1 MLNAYI
7 YEGLRTPFGRYAGSL
22 AKVRPDDLLAGVIK
36 AVMAKTG
43 FKADQIEDIVVGC
56 ANQAGEDSRCV
67 ARHAGLAAG
76 LPIEVPGTVL
86 QRNCASGLGALAHA
100 AHAITSGEG
109 DVFLIGGVE
118 SMSRAPFVF
127 GKSESPF
134 GRDMRIY
141 DSTIGPRFANPK
153 LTKQFGDDQ
162 MPQTADNLAREY
174 DIKREQADQFALA
187 SQQKY
192 AIAKGEG
199 FFADEIAPF
208 EMPPTRKGPVP
219 PVADDEHPRPNSD
232 LETLA
237 KMKPLYEGGV
247 TTAGNASGV
256 NDGAI
261 AIMVAS
267 LKAGEKAGTKPIA
280 RVVATAAAGV
290 RPNIMGIGPVA
301 ASKKALERAG
311 LSIKDMDI
319 IEINEAFAAQ
329 VLSCLKGL
337 GVALDDKRV
346 NPNGGAIALGHPL
359 GASGARLALTAA
371 RQLQRSGGRYAL
383 VSLCIGGG
391 QGMAAIIE
399 RI

>member
-1 MLNAYI
+1 
-7 YEGLRTPFGRYAGSL
+7 
-22 AKVRPDDLLAGVIK
+22 
-36 AVMAKTG
+36 
-43 FKADQIEDIVVGC
+43 
-56 ANQAGEDSRCV
+56 
-67 ARHAGLAAG
+67 
-76 LPIEVPGTVL
+76 
-86 QRNCASGLGALAHA
+86 
-100 AHAITSGEG
+100 
-109 DVFLIGGVE
+109 
-118 SMSRAPFVF
+118 MSRAPFVF
-127 GKSESPF
+127 GKSENPF
-134 GRDMRIY
+134 GRDMRIF
-141 DSTIGPRFANPK
+141 DSTIGPRFSNPK

-174 DIKREQADQFALA
+174 DIKREEADKFALA

-199 FFADEIAPF
+199 FFAGEIAAV

-219 PVADDEHPRPNSD
+219 PVADDEHPRPNTD
-232 LETLA
+232 LDTLA

-261 AIMVAS
+261 AILVAS
-267 LKAGEKAGTKPIA
+267 LKAGEKAGSKPIA
-280 RVVATAAAGV
+280 RVIATAAAGV
-290 RPNIMGIGPVA
+290 PPRIMGIGPVA
-301 ASKKALERAG
+301 ASKKALARAG

-346 NPNGGAIALGHPL
+346 NPNGGAIAVGHPL

-399 RI
+399 RV